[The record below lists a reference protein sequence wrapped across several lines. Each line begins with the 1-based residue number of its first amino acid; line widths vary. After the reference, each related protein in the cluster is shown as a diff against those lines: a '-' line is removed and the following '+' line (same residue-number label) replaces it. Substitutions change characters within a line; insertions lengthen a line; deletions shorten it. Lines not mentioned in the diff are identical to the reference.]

1 VSGCCIVDLLL
12 ELLATRKAHCR
23 KFPGSSACFFL
34 PSKKNAAGTLDAGKD
49 LRLAWQKH
57 IDTLSASCYNVSME
71 VINMALQRLVCNIDE
86 TLMEQLDE
94 YAASLHI
101 TRTAAVAVL
110 LSTALQAQKSM
121 NTLEE
126 LMKAY
131 KAEKAAQ

>member
-1 VSGCCIVDLLL
+1 
-12 ELLATRKAHCR
+12 
-23 KFPGSSACFFL
+23 
-34 PSKKNAAGTLDAGKD
+34 
-49 LRLAWQKH
+49 
-57 IDTLSASCYNVSME
+57 
-71 VINMALQRLVCNIDE
+71 MALQKLVCNIDDA
-86 TLMEQLDE
+86 LMKQLDE

>member
-1 VSGCCIVDLLL
+1 
-12 ELLATRKAHCR
+12 
-23 KFPGSSACFFL
+23 
-34 PSKKNAAGTLDAGKD
+34 
-49 LRLAWQKH
+49 
-57 IDTLSASCYNVSME
+57 
-71 VINMALQRLVCNIDE
+71 MALQRLVCNIDE